1 MMMYVLFGIVVAF
14 VIIVAFVAWHL
25 GKKTG
30 KTVTKTKEVIYVP
43 VRGWRRGG
51 RPWPR
56 RHHRRRWRR
65 AGGARVG
72 RVNP

>member
-1 MMMYVLFGIVVAF
+1 MMMYLLFGILVAF
-14 VIIVAFVAWHL
+14 AIIFAWQL
-25 GKKTG
+25 GKKSSSTPI
-30 KTVTKTKEVIYVP
+30 KTKEVVYVP

-72 RVNP
+72 RPRP